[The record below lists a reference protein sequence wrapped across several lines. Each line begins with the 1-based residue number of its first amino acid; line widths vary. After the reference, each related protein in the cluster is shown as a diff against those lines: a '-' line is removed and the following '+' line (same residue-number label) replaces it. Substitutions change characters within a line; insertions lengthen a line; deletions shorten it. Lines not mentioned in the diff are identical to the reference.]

1 MNKRFLSFKEMS
13 KDSKKS
19 TQEMDSLANQYR
31 KYMSTR
37 FIILTILTLGIV
49 LTLLYDLSEGPSSL
63 TYGDLIQG
71 LWSPSSLPIAHQVI
85 IWDIRLPY
93 ALMAILVGASLG
105 LAGAEMQTALNN
117 QLASP
122 FTLGVG
128 SAATFGASLAIVFDF
143 SSWGIS
149 QTYLLP
155 IFAFALACLTSLI
168 ILGVAN
174 SLGGSIQSV
183 LLFGIALMF
192 GLNAMVG
199 VIQFVADEGQLQQIV
214 FWTMGSL
221 ARADLEKVIIVAV
234 VLILCFVF
242 SLRNA
247 WSMTLLRSGEEQA
260 QSMGINVKRLRVTT
274 LVRVSL
280 VTAVALAFVGEIG
293 FIGLVAPHIARML
306 IGESHRFFLVGST
319 LCGALL
325 LSLASIVSKGVIP
338 GLVLPIGMV
347 TALVGIPFFITLIYQ
362 HQKRSPL

>member
-1 MNKRFLSFKEMS
+1 MS
-13 KDSKKS
+13 KPTKHNG
-19 TQEMDSLANQYR
+19 SLASQYR
-31 KYMSTR
+31 QHMSTR
-37 FIILTILTLGIV
+37 LILLTLLAVGIT
-49 LTLLYDLSEGPSSL
+49 LSLLYDLSEGPSSL
-63 TYGDLIQG
+63 SYGDLIQG
-71 LWSPSSLPIAHQVI
+71 LWAPESLPITQQVI

-117 QLASP
+117 PLASP

-143 SSWGIS
+143 SSIGIS

-155 IFAFALACLTSLI
+155 IFAFACASLTSLI
-168 ILGVAN
+168 ILAVAN

-221 ARADLEKVIIVAV
+221 ARADLEKAIIVAV
-234 VLILCFVF
+234 VFALCLLI
-242 SLRNA
+242 SLRHS

-280 VTAVALAFVGEIG
+280 VTAVGVG
-293 FIGLVAPHIARML
+293 F
-306 IGESHRFFLVGST
+306 
-319 LCGALL
+319 CGRDWLYWAGRT
-325 LSLASIVSKGVIP
+325 SYCS
-338 GLVLPIGMV
+338 
-347 TALVGIPFFITLIYQ
+347 YDDW
-362 HQKRSPL
+362 